1 MSPKESTV
9 ISTEGQT
16 APPRADFAPRATDQP
31 VRLVIL
37 DEDPILRAGIRA
49 ILDSY
54 AQIEIVADF
63 GSARQASSRAPQTR
77 PDVLLVGGDCLKDRA
92 GTALHDQVTTG
103 RRPAVVTLMQP
114 DDAVTLRKAVKY
126 AVRGFVDRNTSQRD
140 LGTAVLEAHGGRTY
154 LSASIAEVLVAW
166 MADGIRREHLSLPQV
181 EDVLTERELEV
192 LEALGHGI
200 TNTAIAHRLHVQEAT
215 VRSHVYHILTKLNLR
230 TRTEAVLLGHSY
242 ANRRPALR
250 PPS

>member
-1 MSPKESTV
+1 MT
-9 ISTEGQT
+9 STEGQI
-16 APPRADFAPRATDQP
+16 ALQRADPAPRETEQP

-49 ILDSY
+49 ILGSY
-54 AQIEIVADF
+54 VRIEIIADF
-63 GSARQASSRAPQTR
+63 GSARQASAHALPAR
-77 PDVLLVGGDCLKDRA
+77 PDVLLVGGECLSSKA
-92 GTALHDQVTTG
+92 GADLPDHVTAG

-140 LGTAVLEAHGGRTY
+140 LGTAVLEAHDGRTY
-154 LSASIAEVLVAW
+154 LSASIAEVLVGW

-242 ANRRPALR
+242 ANTRPAPR
-250 PPS
+250 PSG